1 MDELMSKVEELVEPL
16 DREVEVVAVQRS
28 GPETLRI
35 FIDRPGGVDLALCER
50 VTRGL
55 GALSAEWA
63 LEVSSPGLDR
73 PLTKPAHYRRFLGE
87 RVRIRTSEPVGGR
100 RSFTG
105 RLEAADDECLSVA
118 DESGR
123 HRIPLDSVHR
133 SNLVPQF
140 SEVSP

>member
-1 MDELMSKVEELVEPL
+1 MDELMSRVEELVGAL

-28 GPETLRI
+28 GPETLRV
-35 FIDRPGGVDLALCER
+35 FIDHSEGVGLSLCER
-50 VTRGL
+50 VSKGL
-55 GALSAEWA
+55 EPLSAEWA

-73 PLTKPAHYRRFLGE
+73 PLTKPEHYRRFLGE
-87 RVRIRTSEPVGGR
+87 RVRVRTAEPVEGR

-105 RLEAADDECLSVA
+105 RLEAADDDSISVA

-123 HRIPLDSVHR
+123 HRIPLGSVHR

-140 SEVSP
+140 SEVSQ